1 MALTMLTS
9 KEIRRFIAVTIKKK
23 AVELID
29 HEGNSYWN
37 KIESIS
43 YNERIGVGVLARYNR
58 IQTSLQFNQL
68 IKKQLKDNS
77 TISPPK
83 EKKDQTSNKIETLQA
98 SAKAIRDN
106 LNHLRSHKTA
116 KEDDKRQLE

>member
-9 KEIRRFIAVTIKKK
+9 KEIRRFIAVAVKKK

-43 YNERIGVGVLARYNR
+43 YNERIGVGVLARY
-58 IQTSLQFNQL
+58 
-68 IKKQLKDNS
+68 
-77 TISPPK
+77 
-83 EKKDQTSNKIETLQA
+83 
-98 SAKAIRDN
+98 
-106 LNHLRSHKTA
+106 
-116 KEDDKRQLE
+116 

>member
-58 IQTSLQFNQL
+58 MQNFVKFN
-68 IKKQLKDNS
+68 
-77 TISPPK
+77 
-83 EKKDQTSNKIETLQA
+83 
-98 SAKAIRDN
+98 
-106 LNHLRSHKTA
+106 
-116 KEDDKRQLE
+116 